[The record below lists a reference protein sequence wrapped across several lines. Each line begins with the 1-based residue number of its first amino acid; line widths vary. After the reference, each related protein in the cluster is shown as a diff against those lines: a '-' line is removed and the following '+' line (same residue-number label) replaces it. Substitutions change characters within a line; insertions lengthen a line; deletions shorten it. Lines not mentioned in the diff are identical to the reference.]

1 MKFRTFLNN
10 LYSQEKKIPDWVKSA
25 LELAKIDITLEHP
38 FVDTNEFIYKPNEE
52 IKEYLANRRK

>member
-25 LELAKIDITLEHP
+25 LELAKIDINLEHP

-52 IKEYLANRRK
+52 IK